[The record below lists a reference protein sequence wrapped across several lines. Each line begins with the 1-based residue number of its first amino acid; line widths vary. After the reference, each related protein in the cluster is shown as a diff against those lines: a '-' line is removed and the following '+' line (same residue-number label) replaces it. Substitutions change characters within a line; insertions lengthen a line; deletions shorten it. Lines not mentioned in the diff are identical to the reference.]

1 MTLGPGDFWP
11 VHHQVGCQRWCRPL
25 GGDVVVV
32 FVSLSVV
39 RGVVVVG
46 AFSVDVATGG
56 VVVVVALS
64 GNGAAGEVVVVDAL
78 PHTGSPGSG
87 ASSGPPA
94 RNTAGVHTPRLPLPA
109 QAHQWLARCPTE
121 YVDPSDWHMN
131 GYRLGGREARGW
143 VVPGRYAGAV

>member
-1 MTLGPGDFWP
+1 
-11 VHHQVGCQRWCRPL
+11 
-25 GGDVVVV
+25 VVV
-32 FVSLSVV
+32 VSLSVV
-39 RGVVVVG
+39 PGVAVVG

-56 VVVVVALS
+56 VVVVVPPLS
-64 GNGAAGEVVVVDAL
+64 VDGAAGEVVVVDAL

-94 RNTAGVHTPRLPLPA
+94 RNTVGVHTPRLPLPA

-121 YVDPSDWHMN
+121 YVDPSDWHRN
-131 GYRLGGREARGW
+131 GYRLGRREARGW